1 MYTLH
6 SARVFRSVQQ
16 PSQPGIQ
23 PRSGRKSCNV
33 VGILGIHLEMD
44 HMLPLQPMPWTL
56 ARPPRFPLV
65 LVVKLV
71 EQEQLVLLVEQEEH
85 MLQEQLVELE
95 GMLELQAV
103 LVLQDKLA
111 EQAVLADMQEQVLQ
125 VLLVAKEIVDSHS
138 IHN

>member
-1 MYTLH
+1 M
-6 SARVFRSVQQ
+6 
-16 PSQPGIQ
+16 
-23 PRSGRKSCNV
+23 
-33 VGILGIHLEMD
+33 
-44 HMLPLQPMPWTL
+44 
-56 ARPPRFPLV
+56 

>member
-1 MYTLH
+1 
-6 SARVFRSVQQ
+6 
-16 PSQPGIQ
+16 
-23 PRSGRKSCNV
+23 
-33 VGILGIHLEMD
+33 MD